1 MAYEIRTEQKFTDVG
16 LVGAALFIGGPTGS
30 AICYAWYLSQLGLP
44 SYESSASGAPLLMA
58 LCGIAFLVGCVLMF
72 IGREQTHTV
81 RKSEE
86 QSSVGQQLRS

>member
-16 LVGAALFIGGPTGS
+16 LVGAALFVGGPIGS

-44 SYESSASGAPLLMA
+44 SYESNTSGAALLMA
-58 LCGIAFLVGCVLMF
+58 LCGITFLVGCVLMV

-86 QSSVGQQLRS
+86 QPSAGQQLWS